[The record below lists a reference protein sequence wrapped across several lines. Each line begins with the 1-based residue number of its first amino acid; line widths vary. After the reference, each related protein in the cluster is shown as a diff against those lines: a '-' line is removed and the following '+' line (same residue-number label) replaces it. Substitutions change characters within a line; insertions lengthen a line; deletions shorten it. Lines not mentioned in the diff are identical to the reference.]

1 MADQVFGLALF
12 AQAAQRGL
20 EIQIFMARAA
30 LQFNTALWGAWMNQP
45 KAAVDEDERPSVA
58 ARYPEYGES

>member
-1 MADQVFGLALF
+1 MADQAFGLALC

-20 EIQIFMARAA
+20 EMQMSMARAA
-30 LQFNTALWGAWMNQP
+30 LQFHTALWGAWMNQP
-45 KAAVDEDERPSVA
+45 AAVDEDVRPSVA